1 MIQQYFQPK
10 IGRKIRIFN
19 LAGETTFLYKK
30 KRVQRQNMEISS
42 KSIFWVCEQNF
53 IVWPLYKSLNRV
65 NPQSSNGLRF
75 NRQPSQTVIF
85 YRQPSKMYSDI
96 NRQLVRYWNLTIS
109 ADLPWRTSG
118 SRRIFEVE
126 KPRAKFSKIGVS
138 EHFDPGR
145 ARAIFFNFKFFFP
158 SNFFNFK
165 IFGDKNFGEKKKVP
179 NFNTGR
185 IIRNLHFPK
194 LQWLTYIK
202 TYKDTWCF
210 QVCNARVGID
220 GCHWSIILFYSW
232 WQLIIMVTFYWNN
245 YEKNFSGRFL

>member
-1 MIQQYFQPK
+1 
-10 IGRKIRIFN
+10 
-19 LAGETTFLYKK
+19 
-30 KRVQRQNMEISS
+30 MEISS
-42 KSIFWVCEQNF
+42 KSIFWVREQNS

-85 YRQPSKMYSDI
+85 YRQPSKMYSNI
-96 NRQLVRYWNLTIS
+96 NRQRVRYWNLTIS

-126 KPRAKFSKIGVS
+126 KPRAKFSKIGSLNISTRVAQ
-138 EHFDPGR
+138 ER
-145 ARAIFFNFKFFFP
+145 FFLTFFP

-165 IFGDKNFGEKKKVP
+165 IFGDKIFGEKKKVP

-220 GCHWSIILFYSW
+220 GRHWSIILFG
-232 WQLIIMVTFYWNN
+232 L
-245 YEKNFSGRFL
+245 FLTEFPFFRNKMP

>member
-1 MIQQYFQPK
+1 MADFWLQK
-10 IGRKIRIFN
+10 N
-19 LAGETTFLYKK
+19 LWSGKTTGQVLK
-30 KRVQRQNMEISS
+30 
-42 KSIFWVCEQNF
+42 
-53 IVWPLYKSLNRV
+53 NR
-65 NPQSSNGLRF
+65 L
-75 NRQPSQTVIF
+75 
-85 YRQPSKMYSDI
+85 
-96 NRQLVRYWNLTIS
+96 
-109 ADLPWRTSG
+109 
-118 SRRIFEVE
+118 
-126 KPRAKFSKIGVS
+126 S

-165 IFGDKNFGEKKKVP
+165 IFGDKIFGEKKKVP

-220 GCHWSIILFYSW
+220 GRHWSIILFYSW

-245 YEKNFSGRFL
+245 YEKISLVDFYRFLATSKIIFTAVCKTSSCLFCFQFCLFSGTSINWETHVNWANQILSFLAWYSW

>member
-53 IVWPLYKSLNRV
+53 IVWQLYKSLNRV

-85 YRQPSKMYSDI
+85 YRQPSKMYSNI
-96 NRQLVRYWNLTIS
+96 NRQRVRYWNLTIS

-126 KPRAKFSKIGVS
+126 KPRAKFSKIGFLNISTRVAQ
-138 EHFDPGR
+138 ER
-145 ARAIFFNFKFFFP
+145 FFLT
-158 SNFFNFK
+158 SNFFFLRIFLTSKFLAIKFLEKRKRFQILTRVALYEICIFQNSNDWHISRHTRIRDAFK
-165 IFGDKNFGEKKKVP
+165 YVMQE
-179 NFNTGR
+179 
-185 IIRNLHFPK
+185 
-194 LQWLTYIK
+194 
-202 TYKDTWCF
+202 
-210 QVCNARVGID
+210 
-220 GCHWSIILFYSW
+220 
-232 WQLIIMVTFYWNN
+232 
-245 YEKNFSGRFL
+245 

>member
-1 MIQQYFQPK
+1 
-10 IGRKIRIFN
+10 
-19 LAGETTFLYKK
+19 
-30 KRVQRQNMEISS
+30 MEISS

-85 YRQPSKMYSDI
+85 YRQPSKMYSNI
-96 NRQLVRYWNLTIS
+96 NRQRVRYWNLTIS

-145 ARAIFFNFKFFFP
+145 ARAIFFNFKFFFLRIFLTSKFLAIKFLEKRKRFQILTRVALYEICIFQN
-158 SNFFNFK
+158 SNDWHISRHTRIRDAFK
-165 IFGDKNFGEKKKVP
+165 YVMQE
-179 NFNTGR
+179 
-185 IIRNLHFPK
+185 
-194 LQWLTYIK
+194 
-202 TYKDTWCF
+202 
-210 QVCNARVGID
+210 
-220 GCHWSIILFYSW
+220 
-232 WQLIIMVTFYWNN
+232 
-245 YEKNFSGRFL
+245 